1 MFVIDDILLSPMKG
15 FMWIVRELQNAAQQ
29 EQEGEADRLTTRLS
43 TLYMQLETG
52 QITTEQFDE
61 AEAEV
66 LARLDA
72 IRGEPAEA
80 EADADA
86 QGDEEEEDDSDD
98 DDSDE
103 DDSEDD
109 DSNEDADDEEAVDQ
123 AKNQAVDE
131 SAPTDHREPPTP

>member
-52 QITTEQFDE
+52 QITAEQFDE

-72 IRGEPAEA
+72 IRGEPTEA
-80 EADADA
+80 EADADEESD
-86 QGDEEEEDDSDD
+86 DEE
-98 DDSDE
+98 
-103 DDSEDD
+103 
-109 DSNEDADDEEAVDQ
+109 EDADDEDSDDGDEAVDET
-123 AKNQAVDE
+123 DDDT
-131 SAPTDHREPPTP
+131 APTDHREPPTP